1 MTLFLTSA
9 YLAIRAR
16 ANSLVRLENEEIDAL
31 LQGKKLGTELKRFSG
46 QQRAGHWKRLCPATL
61 FF

>member
-31 LQGKKLGTELKRFSG
+31 LQGKKSILNFKRELTDRPSPETSG
-46 QQRAGHWKRLCPATL
+46 
-61 FF
+61 

>member
-31 LQGKKLGTELKRFSG
+31 LQGIKPGTELGLDGLVVRDERVLVNDCG
-46 QQRAGHWKRLCPATL
+46 PD
-61 FF
+61 

>member
-31 LQGKKLGTELKRFSG
+31 LQGKNLTLNFKRALTDCPRPEASG
-46 QQRAGHWKRLCPATL
+46 
-61 FF
+61 